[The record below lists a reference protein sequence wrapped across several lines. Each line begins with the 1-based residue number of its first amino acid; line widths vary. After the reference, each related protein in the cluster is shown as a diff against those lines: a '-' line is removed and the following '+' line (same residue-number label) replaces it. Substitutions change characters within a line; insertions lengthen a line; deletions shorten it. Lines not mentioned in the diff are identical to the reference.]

1 MIAHEPHMNHA
12 IALITTGAP
21 RRNEGGQNLD
31 ALLDVNDLID
41 SKSRMAVVVTVSVSF
56 FYCGWGHTY
65 VCVRVCLV
73 CVCVCVCGFY
83 KSMLSCRVQKTIK
96 HNSGVYS
103 IKFVGY
109 S

>member
-31 ALLDVNDLID
+31 ALLDVNDLIE

-56 FYCGWGHTY
+56 FLYCGWGH
-65 VCVRVCLV
+65 VCVHVRL
-73 CVCVCVCGFY
+73 CVCV
-83 KSMLSCRVQKTIK
+83 
-96 HNSGVYS
+96 
-103 IKFVGY
+103 
-109 S
+109 